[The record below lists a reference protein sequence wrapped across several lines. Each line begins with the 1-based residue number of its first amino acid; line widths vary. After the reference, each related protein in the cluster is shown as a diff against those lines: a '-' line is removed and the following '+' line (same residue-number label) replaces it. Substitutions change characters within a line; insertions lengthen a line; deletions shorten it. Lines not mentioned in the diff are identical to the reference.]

1 MKIKSLLLLPVKLA
15 AHVKAHRRIEP
26 PLACLERRHIA
37 TMLVGP
43 DWFPKDPNFASA
55 VFHAA
60 ALPNDLEN
68 PESGS
73 ADSNRVCL
81 DPNQE
86 R

>member
-1 MKIKSLLLLPVKLA
+1 
-15 AHVKAHRRIEP
+15 
-26 PLACLERRHIA
+26 
-37 TMLVGP
+37 MLVGP
-43 DWFPKDPNFASA
+43 EWFPEDSDFASA
-55 VFHAA
+55 VFHTA

-73 ADSNRVCL
+73 TDSNRVCL